1 MFGKYFSPE
10 AEGGS
15 ALKKISLFSL
25 GLPIFIE
32 TALFMLLGIA
42 DVLILGRY
50 DDIAASS
57 VNTANQAVS
66 IATIV
71 FTVISGSS
79 AVLISQYLGADKKR
93 EASRIAAI
101 SIVLNLLFGLAVSL
115 VFLLFSGNILR
126 LIGASGEVLYYAQQ
140 YLSVVGGFIF
150 VQAVLNAASVIIR
163 NHGKPKITMYITLG
177 MNILN
182 AALDLI
188 FVLGICGMPRLGVA
202 GAAAATCISRVLGC
216 AVMLIY
222 LFKAI
227 EKPAI
232 FRLLRPFPK
241 KDIGDMLRIGVPS
254 ALETFLYNLSQLVI
268 TSIVLYCLTDTELV
282 TRTYVQQISSFFYL
296 FSVSIGQASQII
308 TGYYVGAK
316 KPEQAFRQGF
326 SAYRKALVLSL
337 SMCTVGVLLRYPLM
351 DVFTDNA
358 EVIAVGANILLIN
371 TALEFGRTTN
381 LVLIASLRGA
391 GDVVF
396 PTACAIFSM
405 WVISVLGS
413 YILAVICGAGIYGL
427 WIAAAA
433 DECFRGVL
441 MIWRWSSKKWVNKS
455 LVK

>member
-1 MFGKYFSPE
+1 M
-10 AEGGS
+10 
-15 ALKKISLFSL
+15 KKISLFSL

-188 FVLGICGMPRLGVA
+188 FVLGLCGMPRLGVA

-216 AVMLIY
+216 VVMLIY

-455 LVK
+455 VVK